1 MELSHCTKRKAA
13 VKMTMYQNPAVS
25 EALYGTFQNHWLKI
39 SILNPE
45 NCCIPC
51 RYRLLGEIPKQPL
64 SNSEPPKHK
73 KYKLVAYKKI
83 SILSQGTHS
92 IV

>member
-1 MELSHCTKRKAA
+1 
-13 VKMTMYQNPAVS
+13 MYQNPAVP

-39 SILNPE
+39 SILSPE

-64 SNSEPPKHK
+64 SNSEPPKH
-73 KYKLVAYKKI
+73 
-83 SILSQGTHS
+83 
-92 IV
+92 